1 VKVLVTGAG
10 SLLMREVAV
19 ALATRGEEVVCMQ
32 RRTAHF
38 PAGVRIHQELG
49 DISSLDAVTKAMT
62 GCDVV
67 VHGAARVG
75 VLGTWNEFYNTNVVG
90 TQNILSA
97 ARSLGVARIV
107 HVSTPSV
114 AHVGHSLVGAVA
126 TPAVTGHKRAFYA
139 ESKAVAEIEALNA
152 NNHSCAVVA
161 IRPHLVWGPGDT
173 QLVGRI
179 VQRAEANRLA
189 MVGSG
194 DVLIDSTYISNAV
207 SALVAAVDAVQVGAS
222 CAGKAYVIAN
232 GEPRTVRELM
242 QKICDAAGVPFHPKK
257 VPLPI
262 ALAVGSLIERI
273 WPRIGKGEPPLT
285 RFVAEQLG
293 TAHWFDPRPAAQDL
307 RWSPTV
313 TLDEG
318 FRELHRWFLEQ
329 PKPPTQ

>member
-19 ALATRGEEVVCMQ
+19 TLVARGDEVVCMQ
-32 RRTAHF
+32 RRAAHF
-38 PAGVRIHQELG
+38 PPEVRVHQELG
-49 DISSLDAVTKAMT
+49 DISSLDAVTKAMI

-75 VLGTWNEFYNTNVVG
+75 ILGTWNEFYNTNVVG

-114 AHVGHSLVGAVA
+114 AHVG
-126 TPAVTGHKRAFYA
+126 
-139 ESKAVAEIEALNA
+139 SKAIAEIEALNA
-152 NNHSCAVVA
+152 NNNSCAVVA

-194 DVLIDSTYISNAV
+194 DALIDSTYISNAV
-207 SALVAAVDAVQVGAS
+207 SALVAAVDAVQVDAP

-257 VPLPI
+257 VPLSV
-262 ALAVGSLIERI
+262 ALAAGSLIERV

-293 TAHWFDPRPAAQDL
+293 TAHWFDPRPALEDL
-307 RWSPTV
+307 KWSPAV

-318 FRELHRWFLEQ
+318 FLELHEWFLKQ
-329 PKPPTQ
+329 PKP

>member
-19 ALATRGEEVVCMQ
+19 ALAARGEEVVCMQ
-32 RRTAHF
+32 RRETHF
-38 PAGVRIHQELG
+38 PTGVRIHQELG
-49 DISSLDAVTKAMT
+49 DITNLSAVIKAMD

-75 VLGTWNEFYNTNVVG
+75 VLGTWSEFYNTNVVG

-97 ARSLGVARIV
+97 ANTLGVSRIV

-114 AHVGHSLVGAVA
+114 AHVGSSLVGAIA

-139 ESKAVAEIEALNA
+139 ESKAMAETEALNA
-152 NNHSCAVVA
+152 NDDSCAVVA

-179 VQRAEANRLA
+179 VQRAEMNRLA

-194 DVLIDSTYISNAV
+194 DALIDSTYIANAV
-207 SALVAAVDAVQVGAS
+207 SALVAAVDAVQVGSS

-242 QKICDAAGVPFHPKK
+242 QKICDAAGVPFRPKK
-257 VPLPI
+257 VPLSV
-262 ALAVGSLIERI
+262 ALVVGSLVERV
-273 WPRIGKGEPPLT
+273 WPRLGKGEPPLT

-307 RWSPTV
+307 KWSPTV

-318 FRELHRWFLEQ
+318 FLELHQWFLDQ
-329 PKPPTQ
+329 PKP